1 MSKLFQIREDDL
13 ETLET
18 AVPALVARHEHDL
31 SPADKVAVRQIQ
43 DVLQKVRWN
52 YGPHKEHFI
61 DPGPAD
67 GNDESDPK

>member
-13 ETLET
+13 LTLET

-31 SPADKVAVRQIQ
+31 STKDKVAVRQIQ

-61 DPGPAD
+61 DHD
-67 GNDESDPK
+67 GGDAEGSGS